1 MEEANSTTEL
11 PIIETGVVLEWSDGT
26 ESEVVSLYFNEDGI
40 PQIRLKEYRSG
51 ESDPYR
57 TITVTY
63 SDISERISE
72 HGAEVVED
80 SDSHIGEIDTL
91 A

>member
-1 MEEANSTTEL
+1 MEGNSTTEL

-26 ESEVVSLYFNEDGI
+26 ESEVVSLYFNEDGV
-40 PQIRLKEYRSG
+40 PQIRLKERRPADV
-51 ESDPYR
+51 EPYR

-80 SDSHIGEIDTL
+80 TESHISEIDML